1 MPNFHKDYFVFTDS
15 GKLPFRNNDN
25 VNIIYQEPMTQ
36 PYITLYRYHMFNII
50 ADRLAKYDFIFF
62 FNSNCICNEYIYED
76 SFNMSKDI
84 FVVQHPGQHDVSYI
98 NKYVVDY
105 QRMQV
110 LDAAYG
116 FPEGWN
122 IPYDCKILL
131 RDKSKWF
138 NVKNEK
144 KKYRVLQSSSVSY
157 LQE

>member
-1 MPNFHKDYFVFTDS
+1 M
-15 GKLPFRNNDN
+15 
-25 VNIIYQEPMTQ
+25 
-36 PYITLYRYHMFNII
+36 
-50 ADRLAKYDFIFF
+50 
-62 FNSNCICNEYIYED
+62 
-76 SFNMSKDI
+76 
-84 FVVQHPGQHDVSYI
+84 SYI

-157 LQE
+157 L